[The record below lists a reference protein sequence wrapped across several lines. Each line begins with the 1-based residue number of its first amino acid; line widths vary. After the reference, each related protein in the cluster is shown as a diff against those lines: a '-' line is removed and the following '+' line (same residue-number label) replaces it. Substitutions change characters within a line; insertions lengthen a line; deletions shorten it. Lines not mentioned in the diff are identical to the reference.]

1 MNDILQQVVTILPL
15 CDLFLFLPV
24 YRELQLDIKNKHI
37 IIHPTM
43 EFYLQQPNVKSY
55 NRSPKIQNAWKSY
68 ENTIA
73 FLYA

>member
-15 CDLFLFLPV
+15 CDLFLPV

-43 EFYLQQPNVKSY
+43 EFYLQQPKE
-55 NRSPKIQNAWKSY
+55 PKDSECMKK
-68 ENTIA
+68 
-73 FLYA
+73 L

>member
-15 CDLFLFLPV
+15 CDLFRPV

>member
-15 CDLFLFLPV
+15 YDLFRPV

-55 NRSPKIQNAWKSY
+55 NRSPKIQNA
-68 ENTIA
+68 
-73 FLYA
+73 